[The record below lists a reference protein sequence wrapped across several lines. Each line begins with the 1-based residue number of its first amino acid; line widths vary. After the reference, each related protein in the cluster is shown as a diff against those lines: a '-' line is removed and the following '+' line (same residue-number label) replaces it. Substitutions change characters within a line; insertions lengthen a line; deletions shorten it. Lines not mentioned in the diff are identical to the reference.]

1 MKRVVIG
8 DRTCLV
14 VDVRGR
20 LMVDDADS
28 LMLDAADCLMPAGVG
43 GPGAASVGGSEAAGA
58 GYCSGGEGKGPVL
71 FVQLSAKHEAKG
83 MDEEIRLLKSMCS
96 RGFVLVA
103 VVLDDWTG
111 ALMPWEDEAVTRK
124 RMKRKGDNSNEV
136 KRENVLGDRG
146 NRGGAEVERG
156 ACGDGELKRGVCG
169 YGEPKRD
176 VCGDGDLKRDVCG
189 DGDLKRDACGDGELK
204 RGACGEAEE
213 TLAYIEDVLLPCIR
227 RAYGDI
233 PCVLAGYS
241 LGGLFALWAAYRTES
256 FDGICAVSPSL
267 WVRGWDAYAE
277 GRVACADAVYLSLGD
292 KEERARNVRMAAVGD
307 CVRRQASR
315 LTRQLAEGKTVFEW
329 NRGGHFDDEPGRMA
343 RGLAWTAERV

>member
-1 MKRVVIG
+1 MIG

-28 LMLDAADCLMPAGVG
+28 LMVDAADCLMPAGVG

-146 NRGGAEVERG
+146 NRGGAEVE
-156 ACGDGELKRGVCG
+156 CGVCGYGELKRGVCG
-169 YGEPKRD
+169 YGEPKR
-176 VCGDGDLKRDVCG
+176 
-189 DGDLKRDACGDGELK
+189 
-204 RGACGEAEE
+204 GAYGEAEE
-213 TLAYIEDVLLPCIR
+213 TLAYIEDVLLPWIK
-227 RAYGDI
+227 RAYGGM

>member
-1 MKRVVIG
+1 
-8 DRTCLV
+8 
-14 VDVRGR
+14 
-20 LMVDDADS
+20 MVDDADS
-28 LMLDAADCLMPAGVG
+28 LMVDGADSLMPAGVG

-96 RGFVLVA
+96 RGFVFVA

-146 NRGGAEVERG
+146 NRGGAEVECG
-156 ACGDGELKRGVCG
+156 ACGD
-169 YGEPKRD
+169 GEPKRD
-176 VCGDGDLKRDVCG
+176 VCGDG
-189 DGDLKRDACGDGELK
+189 ELK
-204 RGACGEAEE
+204 RGAYGEAEE

-227 RAYGDI
+227 RAYGDM

>member
-1 MKRVVIG
+1 MERVVIG

-14 VDVRGR
+14 VDVRGC
-20 LMVDDADS
+20 LMVDDVDS
-28 LMLDAADCLMPAGVG
+28 LIAAGVG
-43 GPGAASVGGSEAAGA
+43 SSGTAGAGGSEAAGV
-58 GYCSGGEGKGPVL
+58 GSYSGGEGMGPVL
-71 FVQLSAKHEAKG
+71 FVQLSARHEAKG

-96 RGFVLVA
+96 RGFVFVA

-124 RMKRKGDNSNEV
+124 RMRRKGDNSNEV

-146 NRGGAEVERG
+146 NRGGAEVE
-156 ACGDGELKRGVCG
+156 CDVCG
-169 YGEPKRD
+169 YGEPKR
-176 VCGDGDLKRDVCG
+176 
-189 DGDLKRDACGDGELK
+189 
-204 RGACGEAEE
+204 GAYGEAEE
-213 TLAYIEDVLLPCIR
+213 TLAYIEDVLLPWMR
-227 RAYGDI
+227 RAYGNM
-233 PCVLAGYS
+233 PCVLGGYS

-277 GRVACADAVYLSLGD
+277 GGVACADAVYLSLGD

-315 LTRQLAEGKTVFEW
+315 LTRQFAEGKTVFEW
-329 NRGGHFDDEPGRMA
+329 NRGGHFDDEPRRMA

>member
-1 MKRVVIG
+1 
-8 DRTCLV
+8 
-14 VDVRGR
+14 
-20 LMVDDADS
+20 
-28 LMLDAADCLMPAGVG
+28 
-43 GPGAASVGGSEAAGA
+43 
-58 GYCSGGEGKGPVL
+58 
-71 FVQLSAKHEAKG
+71 
-83 MDEEIRLLKSMCS
+83 
-96 RGFVLVA
+96 
-103 VVLDDWTG
+103 
-111 ALMPWEDEAVTRK
+111 MPWEDEAVTRK

-146 NRGGAEVERG
+146 NRGGAEVECD
-156 ACGDGELKRGVCG
+156 A
-169 YGEPKRD
+169 
-176 VCGDGDLKRDVCG
+176 CGDGDLKR
-189 DGDLKRDACGDGELK
+189 
-204 RGACGEAEE
+204 GAYGEAEE
-213 TLAYIEDVLLPCIR
+213 TLAYIEDVLLPWIR
-227 RAYGDI
+227 RAYGDM

-256 FDGICAVSPSL
+256 FDSICAVSPSL

>member
-1 MKRVVIG
+1 MERVVIG

-14 VDVRGR
+14 VDVRGC

-28 LMLDAADCLMPAGVG
+28 LMVDAADCLMPAGVG

-96 RGFVLVA
+96 RGFVFVA

-146 NRGGAEVERG
+146 NRGGAEVECG
-156 ACGDGELKRGVCG
+156 A
-169 YGEPKRD
+169 
-176 VCGDGDLKRDVCG
+176 CG

-213 TLAYIEDVLLPCIR
+213 TLAYIEDVLLPWIR
-227 RAYGDI
+227 RAYGDM

>member
-1 MKRVVIG
+1 MIG

-28 LMLDAADCLMPAGVG
+28 LMADAADCLMPAGVG

-96 RGFVLVA
+96 RGFVFVA

-146 NRGGAEVERG
+146 NRGGAEVECD
-156 ACGDGELKRGVCG
+156 ACGDGELKRGV
-169 YGEPKRD
+169 
-176 VCGDGDLKRDVCG
+176 
-189 DGDLKRDACGDGELK
+189 CGDGELK

-213 TLAYIEDVLLPCIR
+213 TLAYIEDVLLPWIR
-227 RAYGDI
+227 RAYGDM

>member
-1 MKRVVIG
+1 MIG

-28 LMLDAADCLMPAGVG
+28 LMVDGADSLMPAGVG

-96 RGFVLVA
+96 RGFVFVA

-146 NRGGAEVERG
+146 NRGGAEVE
-156 ACGDGELKRGVCG
+156 C
-169 YGEPKRD
+169 
-176 VCGDGDLKRDVCG
+176 
-189 DGDLKRDACGDGELK
+189 DACGDGELK

-227 RAYGDI
+227 RAYGDM

>member
-1 MKRVVIG
+1 MIG

-28 LMLDAADCLMPAGVG
+28 LMVDAADCLMPAGVG

-96 RGFVLVA
+96 RGFVFVA

-136 KRENVLGDRG
+136 KRENALGDRG
-146 NRGGAEVERG
+146 NRGGAEVECG

-169 YGEPKRD
+169 YGEPKR
-176 VCGDGDLKRDVCG
+176 
-189 DGDLKRDACGDGELK
+189 
-204 RGACGEAEE
+204 GAYGEAEE

-227 RAYGDI
+227 RAYGDM

>member
-1 MKRVVIG
+1 
-8 DRTCLV
+8 
-14 VDVRGR
+14 
-20 LMVDDADS
+20 MVDDADS
-28 LMLDAADCLMPAGVG
+28 LMVDGADSLMPAGVG

-96 RGFVLVA
+96 RGFVFVA

-146 NRGGAEVERG
+146 NRGGAEVE
-156 ACGDGELKRGVCG
+156 CG
-169 YGEPKRD
+169 
-176 VCGDGDLKRDVCG
+176 
-189 DGDLKRDACGDGELK
+189 ACGDGELK

-213 TLAYIEDVLLPCIR
+213 TLAYIEDVLLPWIR
-227 RAYGDI
+227 RAYGDM

-277 GRVACADAVYLSLGD
+277 GRVPCADAVYLSLGD

>member
-1 MKRVVIG
+1 
-8 DRTCLV
+8 
-14 VDVRGR
+14 
-20 LMVDDADS
+20 MVDDADS
-28 LMLDAADCLMPAGVG
+28 LMVDGADSLMPAGVG

-96 RGFVLVA
+96 RGFVFVA

-146 NRGGAEVERG
+146 NRGGAEVECG
-156 ACGDGELKRGVCG
+156 ACGDGELKRGA
-169 YGEPKRD
+169 Y
-176 VCGDGDLKRDVCG
+176 
-189 DGDLKRDACGDGELK
+189 
-204 RGACGEAEE
+204 GEAEE

-227 RAYGDI
+227 RAYGDM

>member
-1 MKRVVIG
+1 MIG

-28 LMLDAADCLMPAGVG
+28 LMVDAADCLMPAGVG

-136 KRENVLGDRG
+136 KRENALGDRG
-146 NRGGAEVERG
+146 NRGGAEVE
-156 ACGDGELKRGVCG
+156 CGVCGYGELKRGVCG
-169 YGEPKRD
+169 YGEPKR
-176 VCGDGDLKRDVCG
+176 
-189 DGDLKRDACGDGELK
+189 
-204 RGACGEAEE
+204 GAYGEAEE
-213 TLAYIEDVLLPCIR
+213 TLAYIEDVLLPWIK
-227 RAYGDI
+227 RAYGGM

>member
-1 MKRVVIG
+1 MIG

-14 VDVRGR
+14 VDVRGC

-28 LMLDAADCLMPAGVG
+28 LMVDAADCLMPAGVG

-96 RGFVLVA
+96 RGFVFVA

-111 ALMPWEDEAVTRK
+111 ALMPWEDEAGTRK

-146 NRGGAEVERG
+146 NRGGAEVECG
-156 ACGDGELKRGVCG
+156 A
-169 YGEPKRD
+169 
-176 VCGDGDLKRDVCG
+176 CG

-227 RAYGDI
+227 RAYGDM

-292 KEERARNVRMAAVGD
+292 KEERARNVCMAAVGD

>member
-1 MKRVVIG
+1 MERVVIG

-28 LMLDAADCLMPAGVG
+28 LMVDGADCLMPAGVG

-96 RGFVLVA
+96 RGFVFVA

-146 NRGGAEVERG
+146 NRGGAEVECG

-169 YGEPKRD
+169 YGE
-176 VCGDGDLKRDVCG
+176 
-189 DGDLKRDACGDGELK
+189 LK
-204 RGACGEAEE
+204 RGAYGEAEE
-213 TLAYIEDVLLPCIR
+213 TLAYIEDVLLPWIR
-227 RAYGDI
+227 RAYGDM

>member
-1 MKRVVIG
+1 MERVVIG
-8 DRTCLV
+8 DRICLV

-20 LMVDDADS
+20 LMVDDTDS
-28 LMLDAADCLMPAGVG
+28 LMVDGADSLMPAGVG

-96 RGFVLVA
+96 RGFVFVA

-124 RMKRKGDNSNEV
+124 RMRRKGDNSNEV
-136 KRENVLGDRG
+136 KRENVLGERE
-146 NRGGAEVERG
+146 NRGGAEVECG
-156 ACGDGELKRGVCG
+156 ACGDGELKRGV
-169 YGEPKRD
+169 
-176 VCGDGDLKRDVCG
+176 
-189 DGDLKRDACGDGELK
+189 
-204 RGACGEAEE
+204 CGEAEE
-213 TLAYIEDVLLPCIR
+213 TLAYIEDVLLPWIK
-227 RAYGDI
+227 RAYGGM

-315 LTRQLAEGKTVFEW
+315 LTRQFTEGKTVFEW

>member
-28 LMLDAADCLMPAGVG
+28 LMVDAADCLMPAGVG

-96 RGFVLVA
+96 RGFVFVA

-136 KRENVLGDRG
+136 KRENALGDRG
-146 NRGGAEVERG
+146 NRGGAEVE
-156 ACGDGELKRGVCG
+156 CGVCGYGELKRGVCG
-169 YGEPKRD
+169 YGEPKR
-176 VCGDGDLKRDVCG
+176 
-189 DGDLKRDACGDGELK
+189 
-204 RGACGEAEE
+204 GAYGEAEE
-213 TLAYIEDVLLPCIR
+213 TLAYIEDVLLPWIK
-227 RAYGDI
+227 RAYGGM

-315 LTRQLAEGKTVFEW
+315 LTRQFTEGKTVFEW

>member
-1 MKRVVIG
+1 MIG

-14 VDVRGR
+14 FDVRGC

-28 LMLDAADCLMPAGVG
+28 LMVNDADSLMVDGADSLMAAGVG
-43 GPGAASVGGSEAAGA
+43 GPGAASVGGPGVASVGGYEAAGV
-58 GYCSGGEGKGPVL
+58 GHCSGGEGKGPVL

-96 RGFVLVA
+96 RGFVFVA

-124 RMKRKGDNSNEV
+124 RMRRKGDNSNEV

-146 NRGGAEVERG
+146 NRGGAEVE
-156 ACGDGELKRGVCG
+156 CDVCG
-169 YGEPKRD
+169 YGEP
-176 VCGDGDLKRDVCG
+176 
-189 DGDLKRDACGDGELK
+189 K

-213 TLAYIEDVLLPCIR
+213 TLAYIEDVLLPWIR
-227 RAYGDI
+227 RAYGDM
-233 PCVLAGYS
+233 PCVLGGYS

>member
-14 VDVRGR
+14 IDVRAR

-28 LMLDAADCLMPAGVG
+28 LMVDGADCLMPAGVG

-96 RGFVLVA
+96 RGFVFVA

-146 NRGGAEVERG
+146 NRGGAEVECG
-156 ACGDGELKRGVCG
+156 ACGDG
-169 YGEPKRD
+169 D
-176 VCGDGDLKRDVCG
+176 
-189 DGDLKRDACGDGELK
+189 LK

-213 TLAYIEDVLLPCIR
+213 TLAYIEDVLLPWIK
-227 RAYGDI
+227 RAYGGM

>member
-8 DRTCLV
+8 DRICLV

-28 LMLDAADCLMPAGVG
+28 LMVDGADSLMPAGVG

-96 RGFVLVA
+96 RGFVFVA

-146 NRGGAEVERG
+146 NRGGAEVE
-156 ACGDGELKRGVCG
+156 C
-169 YGEPKRD
+169 
-176 VCGDGDLKRDVCG
+176 
-189 DGDLKRDACGDGELK
+189 DACGDGELK
-204 RGACGEAEE
+204 RGAYGEAEE
-213 TLAYIEDVLLPCIR
+213 TLAYIEDVLLPWIR
-227 RAYGDI
+227 RAYGDM

-241 LGGLFALWAAYRTES
+241 LGGLFALWAAYRVEN

-315 LTRQLAEGKTVFEW
+315 LTRQFTEGKTVFEW

>member
-1 MKRVVIG
+1 MERVVIG

-58 GYCSGGEGKGPVL
+58 GYCSSGEGKGPVL

-96 RGFVLVA
+96 RGFVFVA

-146 NRGGAEVERG
+146 NRGGAEVECD
-156 ACGDGELKRGVCG
+156 ACGDGE
-169 YGEPKRD
+169 
-176 VCGDGDLKRDVCG
+176 
-189 DGDLKRDACGDGELK
+189 LKRDACGDGELK
-204 RGACGEAEE
+204 RGAYGEAEE
-213 TLAYIEDVLLPCIR
+213 TLAYIEDVLLPWIR
-227 RAYGDI
+227 RAYGDM

-315 LTRQLAEGKTVFEW
+315 LTRQFTEGKTVFEW

>member
-1 MKRVVIG
+1 MIG

-28 LMLDAADCLMPAGVG
+28 LMVDGADSLMPAGVG

-96 RGFVLVA
+96 RGFVFVA

-136 KRENVLGDRG
+136 KRENALGDRG
-146 NRGGAEVERG
+146 NRGGAEVECG
-156 ACGDGELKRGVCG
+156 ACGDGELKRGA
-169 YGEPKRD
+169 Y
-176 VCGDGDLKRDVCG
+176 
-189 DGDLKRDACGDGELK
+189 
-204 RGACGEAEE
+204 GEAEE

-227 RAYGDI
+227 RAYGDM

>member
-20 LMVDDADS
+20 LMV
-28 LMLDAADCLMPAGVG
+28 DAADCLMPAGVG

-96 RGFVLVA
+96 RGFVFVA

-146 NRGGAEVERG
+146 NRGGAEVECG
-156 ACGDGELKRGVCG
+156 ACGDGELKRGA
-169 YGEPKRD
+169 Y
-176 VCGDGDLKRDVCG
+176 
-189 DGDLKRDACGDGELK
+189 
-204 RGACGEAEE
+204 GEAEE
-213 TLAYIEDVLLPCIR
+213 TLAYIEDVLLPWIR
-227 RAYGDI
+227 RAYGDM

>member
-28 LMLDAADCLMPAGVG
+28 LMVDAADCLMPAGVG

-96 RGFVLVA
+96 RGFVFVA

-136 KRENVLGDRG
+136 KRENALGDRG
-146 NRGGAEVERG
+146 NRGGAEVE
-156 ACGDGELKRGVCG
+156 CGVCGYGELKRGVCG
-169 YGEPKRD
+169 YGEPKR
-176 VCGDGDLKRDVCG
+176 
-189 DGDLKRDACGDGELK
+189 
-204 RGACGEAEE
+204 GAYGEAEE
-213 TLAYIEDVLLPCIR
+213 TLAYIEDVLLPWIK
-227 RAYGDI
+227 RAYGGM

>member
-1 MKRVVIG
+1 MIG

-28 LMLDAADCLMPAGVG
+28 LMVDAADCLMPAGVG

-96 RGFVLVA
+96 RGFVFVA

-146 NRGGAEVERG
+146 NRGGAEVE
-156 ACGDGELKRGVCG
+156 C
-169 YGEPKRD
+169 
-176 VCGDGDLKRDVCG
+176 
-189 DGDLKRDACGDGELK
+189 DACGDGELK
-204 RGACGEAEE
+204 RGAYGEAEE
-213 TLAYIEDVLLPCIR
+213 TLAYIEDVLLPWMR
-227 RAYGDI
+227 RAYGDM
-233 PCVLAGYS
+233 PCVLGGYS
-241 LGGLFALWAAYRTES
+241 LGGLFALWAAYRAES

>member
-1 MKRVVIG
+1 MIG

-14 VDVRGR
+14 VDVRGC

-28 LMLDAADCLMPAGVG
+28 LMVDGADSLMPAGVG

-96 RGFVLVA
+96 RGFVFVA

-124 RMKRKGDNSNEV
+124 RMKRKVDDSNGV
-136 KRENVLGDRG
+136 KREDVLEDRG
-146 NRGGAEVERG
+146 NRGGAEVECG
-156 ACGDGELKRGVCG
+156 A
-169 YGEPKRD
+169 
-176 VCGDGDLKRDVCG
+176 CG

-213 TLAYIEDVLLPCIR
+213 TLAYIEDVLLPWIR
-227 RAYGDI
+227 RAYGDM

-277 GRVACADAVYLSLGD
+277 GRVPCADAVYLSLGD

>member
-28 LMLDAADCLMPAGVG
+28 LMVDTADCLMPAGVG

-96 RGFVLVA
+96 RGFVFVA

-124 RMKRKGDNSNEV
+124 RMRRKGDNSNEV

-146 NRGGAEVERG
+146 NRGGAEV
-156 ACGDGELKRGVCG
+156 KRGV
-169 YGEPKRD
+169 
-176 VCGDGDLKRDVCG
+176 
-189 DGDLKRDACGDGELK
+189 CGDGELK
-204 RGACGEAEE
+204 RGAYGEAEE

-227 RAYGDI
+227 RAYGDM

-277 GRVACADAVYLSLGD
+277 GRVPCADAVYLSLGD

>member
-1 MKRVVIG
+1 MIG

-28 LMLDAADCLMPAGVG
+28 LMVDAADCLMPAGVG

-96 RGFVLVA
+96 RGFVFVA

-146 NRGGAEVERG
+146 NRGGAEVECG
-156 ACGDGELKRGVCG
+156 ACGDGELKRGA
-169 YGEPKRD
+169 Y
-176 VCGDGDLKRDVCG
+176 
-189 DGDLKRDACGDGELK
+189 
-204 RGACGEAEE
+204 GEAEE
-213 TLAYIEDVLLPCIR
+213 TLAYIEDVLLPWIR
-227 RAYGDI
+227 RAYGGM

>member
-20 LMVDDADS
+20 LMVDDTDS
-28 LMLDAADCLMPAGVG
+28 LMVDGADSLMPAGVG

-96 RGFVLVA
+96 RGFVFVA

-136 KRENVLGDRG
+136 KRDNVLGDRG
-146 NRGGAEVERG
+146 NRGGAEVECG
-156 ACGDGELKRGVCG
+156 A
-169 YGEPKRD
+169 
-176 VCGDGDLKRDVCG
+176 CG

-227 RAYGDI
+227 RAYGDM

-256 FDGICAVSPSL
+256 FDGVCAVSPSL

-315 LTRQLAEGKTVFEW
+315 LTRLFAEGKTVFEW

>member
-28 LMLDAADCLMPAGVG
+28 LMVDAADCLMPAGVG

-58 GYCSGGEGKGPVL
+58 GYCSSGEGKGPVL

-96 RGFVLVA
+96 RGFVFVA

-146 NRGGAEVERG
+146 NRGGAEVECD
-156 ACGDGELKRGVCG
+156 A
-169 YGEPKRD
+169 
-176 VCGDGDLKRDVCG
+176 CGDGDLKR
-189 DGDLKRDACGDGELK
+189 
-204 RGACGEAEE
+204 GAYGEAEE
-213 TLAYIEDVLLPCIR
+213 TLAYIEDVLLPWIR
-227 RAYGDI
+227 RAYGGM

-315 LTRQLAEGKTVFEW
+315 LTRLFAEGKTVFEW
-329 NRGGHFDDEPGRMA
+329 NRGGHFDDESGRMA

>member
-1 MKRVVIG
+1 MERVVIG

-14 VDVRGR
+14 FDVRGC

-28 LMLDAADCLMPAGVG
+28 LMVDGADSLMAAGVG

-58 GYCSGGEGKGPVL
+58 GYCSGGEGKGSVL
-71 FVQLSAKHEAKG
+71 FVQLSARHEAKG

-96 RGFVLVA
+96 RGFVFVA

-124 RMKRKGDNSNEV
+124 RMRRKGDNSNEV

-146 NRGGAEVERG
+146 NRDGAEVECDV
-156 ACGDGELKRGVCG
+156 CGDGELKRGVCG
-169 YGEPKRD
+169 
-176 VCGDGDLKRDVCG
+176 
-189 DGDLKRDACGDGELK
+189 DGELK
-204 RGACGEAEE
+204 RGAYGEAEE
-213 TLAYIEDVLLPCIR
+213 TLAYIEDVLLPWMR
-227 RAYGDI
+227 RAYGDM
-233 PCVLAGYS
+233 PCVLGGYS
-241 LGGLFALWAAYRTES
+241 LGGLFALWTAYRAEN

-292 KEERARNVRMAAVGD
+292 KEERVRNVRMAAVGD

>member
-28 LMLDAADCLMPAGVG
+28 LMVDGADSLMPAGVG
-43 GPGAASVGGSEAAGA
+43 GPGAASVGGSEAAGV

-96 RGFVLVA
+96 RGFVFVA

-146 NRGGAEVERG
+146 NRGGAEVECG
-156 ACGDGELKRGVCG
+156 ACGDGELKRGA
-169 YGEPKRD
+169 Y
-176 VCGDGDLKRDVCG
+176 
-189 DGDLKRDACGDGELK
+189 
-204 RGACGEAEE
+204 GEAEE
-213 TLAYIEDVLLPCIR
+213 TLAYIEDVLLPWIK
-227 RAYGDI
+227 RAYGGM

>member
-28 LMLDAADCLMPAGVG
+28 LMVDAADCLMPAGVG

-96 RGFVLVA
+96 RGFVFVA

-136 KRENVLGDRG
+136 KRENALGDRG
-146 NRGGAEVERG
+146 NRGGAEVE
-156 ACGDGELKRGVCG
+156 CGVCGYGELKRGVCG
-169 YGEPKRD
+169 YGEPKR
-176 VCGDGDLKRDVCG
+176 
-189 DGDLKRDACGDGELK
+189 
-204 RGACGEAEE
+204 GAYGEAEE

-227 RAYGDI
+227 RAYGDM

-315 LTRQLAEGKTVFEW
+315 LTRQFAEGKTVFEW
-329 NRGGHFDDEPGRMA
+329 NRGGHFDDESGRMA

>member
-1 MKRVVIG
+1 MIG

-14 VDVRGR
+14 VDVRGC

-28 LMLDAADCLMPAGVG
+28 LMVDAADCLMPAGVG

-96 RGFVLVA
+96 RGFVFVA

-176 VCGDGDLKRDVCG
+176 VCGDADLKRDACG

-213 TLAYIEDVLLPCIR
+213 TLAYIEDVLLPWIK
-227 RAYGDI
+227 RAYGDM

-315 LTRQLAEGKTVFEW
+315 LTRQFTEGKTVFEW

>member
-1 MKRVVIG
+1 MIG

-28 LMLDAADCLMPAGVG
+28 LMVDGADCLMPAGVG

-96 RGFVLVA
+96 RGFVFVA

-136 KRENVLGDRG
+136 KRENALGDRG
-146 NRGGAEVERG
+146 NRGGAEVECG
-156 ACGDGELKRGVCG
+156 ACGDGER
-169 YGEPKRD
+169 
-176 VCGDGDLKRDVCG
+176 
-189 DGDLKRDACGDGELK
+189 K
-204 RGACGEAEE
+204 RGAFGEAEE
-213 TLAYIEDVLLPCIR
+213 TLAYIEDVLLPWIR
-227 RAYGDI
+227 RAYGDM

-241 LGGLFALWAAYRTES
+241 LGGLFALWAAYRTEI

-315 LTRQLAEGKTVFEW
+315 LTRQFTEGKTVFEW

>member
-28 LMLDAADCLMPAGVG
+28 LMVDGADSLMPAGVG
-43 GPGAASVGGSEAAGA
+43 GPGAASVGGSEAAGV

-96 RGFVLVA
+96 CGFVFVA

-156 ACGDGELKRGVCG
+156 ACGDGE
-169 YGEPKRD
+169 P
-176 VCGDGDLKRDVCG
+176 KRDVCG

-204 RGACGEAEE
+204 RDACGDGELKRGAYGEAEE
-213 TLAYIEDVLLPCIR
+213 TLAYIEDVLLPWIK
-227 RAYGDI
+227 RAYGGM

>member
-1 MKRVVIG
+1 MIG

-28 LMLDAADCLMPAGVG
+28 LMVDAADCLMPAGVG

-96 RGFVLVA
+96 RGFVFVA

-124 RMKRKGDNSNEV
+124 RMKRKVDDSNGV
-136 KRENVLGDRG
+136 KREDVLEDRG
-146 NRGGAEVERG
+146 NRGGAEVECG
-156 ACGDGELKRGVCG
+156 A
-169 YGEPKRD
+169 
-176 VCGDGDLKRDVCG
+176 CG

-204 RGACGEAEE
+204 RGAYGEAEE
-213 TLAYIEDVLLPCIR
+213 TLAYIEDVLLPWIR
-227 RAYGDI
+227 RAYGDM

-277 GRVACADAVYLSLGD
+277 GRVPCADAVYLSLGD